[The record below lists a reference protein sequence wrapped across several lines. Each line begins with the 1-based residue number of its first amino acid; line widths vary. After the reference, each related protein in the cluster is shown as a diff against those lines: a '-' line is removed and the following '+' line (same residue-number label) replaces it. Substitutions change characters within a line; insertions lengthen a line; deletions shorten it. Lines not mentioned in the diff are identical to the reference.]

1 MGGRNKKIKKIKKTI
16 KKITIKIIRSSLI
29 DKKNKK

>member
-16 KKITIKIIRSSLI
+16 KKITIKIIRVKF
-29 DKKNKK
+29 DR